1 MSNQPA
7 AAVDQSASPADSI
20 IAIGLTV
27 ANNTKYTLYLD
38 TGRSSGIDTSVWPA
52 TISPYTTTTQFT
64 QDGTFQVKFDAWYN
78 AGGSN
83 PPESVDFVGY
93 WTAGWQHDTEIKP
106 SPSTAFQGSTVS
118 YTNSSGT
125 YNLNGQ

>member
-7 AAVDQSASPADSI
+7 AAVDQSASPADSV

-27 ANNTKYTLYLD
+27 ANNTPYTLYLD
-38 TGRSSGIDTSVWPA
+38 TGRSSGIDTNVWPSV
-52 TISPYTTTTQFT
+52 INPQTTPPQFT
-64 QDGTFQVKFDAWYN
+64 QGGTFQVKFNAWYN

-83 PPESVDFVGY
+83 PPESVNFVGY
-93 WTAGWQHDTEIKP
+93 WTAGWEHTCEIQP
-106 SPSTAFQGSTVS
+106 SPSTAFQGSTTS

-125 YNLNGQ
+125 YNLNGK